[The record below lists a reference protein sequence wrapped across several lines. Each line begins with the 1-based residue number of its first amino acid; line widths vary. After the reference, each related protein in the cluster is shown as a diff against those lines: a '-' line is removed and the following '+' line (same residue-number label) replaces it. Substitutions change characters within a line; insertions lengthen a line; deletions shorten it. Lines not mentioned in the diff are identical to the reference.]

1 MTDRADDALAWAR
14 GDFSGVQAIVQSL
27 SSAGAPFGKV
37 TAVLEAAVPIWAAEP
52 ARYAQHLCLLA
63 DLYSSRYTQTR
74 DPADLDRALEIR
86 RHVQPDAPG
95 INGFVALRTRILD
108 AQLSIQR
115 AERDTPADLAAT
127 ISRRCAELA
136 QQLPYARF
144 PALLDTMASNAARWA
159 ELAVKRDEWTA
170 AGDALD
176 FAASAADLLVYTVP
190 EDQQALVVNKFR
202 WLKLD
207 AVSALARSGR
217 LNEAVVRLEGSRQRI
232 LRGARGMSD
241 LDRLLKT
248 SDAALYAHYYDQRA
262 RWTVASQTH
271 FYLSDPAA
279 IAAARA
285 SADEAE
291 RQLAEILAQIRRI
304 PGLEYFQKKP
314 NLEEIRLAASPD
326 PILYIWTSRFDTGL
340 ALMLPDG
347 RLKGHLLT
355 NLGGALVSKIIRRWT
370 DCLEPGSTA
379 PDYERERALALV
391 GKILEQYFTPS
402 LRDLLT
408 FPYSN
413 PTDPPGWTW
422 GPVTVIVSGFLCH
435 LPVHAWSPVLT
446 DAQSGRITTV
456 MPLKYSPSARLCAV
470 ARRPPRP
477 DGSSRRVL
485 SLAGPDISEPGYSP
499 LKCAGLET
507 EEIRRRAADGRF
519 LSGAAATRAE
529 FLANA
534 TSYEVLHLCCHGA
547 EGRTAAGARLLL
559 ADGPLIMDDL
569 AKIPPLDN
577 VALAVLSACWSGQAD
592 WFNPE
597 ESTDIGSLLLAA
609 GARAVV
615 ANLWPVDDLAAALFV
630 SGLFRFWDWGAG
642 LPLPAAA
649 DAARRW
655 VKEITVAQLKDLARA
670 EPHWQPDIHRYTRF
684 MPDEMKRFGEPYY
697 WAAFGYSGA

>member
-1 MTDRADDALAWAR
+1 MTDSAGDALAWAR
-14 GDFSGVQAIVQSL
+14 GDFSGVRAMMESL
-27 SSAGAPFGKV
+27 NSAPLDKI
-37 TAVLEAAVPIWAAEP
+37 TAVLQAAVPIWAADP

-63 DLYSSRYTQTR
+63 DLYSSHYTQTR
-74 DPADLDRALEIR
+74 DPADLDRALEVW

-95 INGFVALRTRILD
+95 LNGFVALRMRILE
-108 AQLSIQR
+108 AQLSILRTQR
-115 AERDTPADLAAT
+115 DNPADLAAT
-127 ISRRCAELA
+127 MSRECAELV
-136 QQLPYARF
+136 QQLRYARF
-144 PALLDTMASNAARWA
+144 PTLLDAMARDANRWA
-159 ELAVKRDEWTA
+159 TLAVERNEWTA

-176 FAASAADLLVYTVP
+176 LAASAADLLVYTVP
-190 EDQQALVVNKFR
+190 EDQRKGVVNKFR

-207 AVSALARSGR
+207 AVSALARSNR

-232 LRGARGMSD
+232 LRAARGMSD

-248 SDAALYAHYYDQRA
+248 SDPALYAHYYDQRA
-262 RWTVASQTH
+262 SWTVATQAPFH
-271 FYLSDPAA
+271 LSDPAA
-279 IAAARA
+279 IATAMAR
-285 SADEAE
+285 ADEAL
-291 RQLAEILAQIRRI
+291 RQLSETIAQIRRF
-304 PGLEYFQKKP
+304 PGLEYFQEKP
-314 NLEEIRLAASPD
+314 TLEEIRRAASPD

-347 RLKGHLLT
+347 RLEGRLLT
-355 NLGGALVSKIIRRWT
+355 SLGGEVVGKIIQRWT
-370 DCLEPGSTA
+370 DCLEPGSAA
-379 PDYERERALALV
+379 PDSERERALALV
-391 GKILEQYFTPS
+391 GKVLEQHFTPA

-435 LPVHAWSPVLT
+435 LPVHAWSPALK
-446 DAQSGRITTV
+446 DAQSGRITTI
-456 MPLKYSPSARLCAV
+456 MPLKYAPSARLSAV
-470 ARRPPRP
+470 IRRPPQP

-499 LKCAGLET
+499 LKCASLEA
-507 EEIRRRAADGRF
+507 EEIRRRAAGGRY

-534 TSYEVLHLCCHGA
+534 ASYEVLHLCCHGA
-547 EGRTAAGARLLL
+547 EGRTAGGARLLL
-559 ADGPLIMDDL
+559 ADGPLIVDDL

-630 SGLFRFWDWGAG
+630 SGLFRYWDWGAG
-642 LPLPAAA
+642 LPLPTAA

-655 VKEITVAQLKDLARA
+655 VKEITVAQLHDLAGA
-670 EPHWQPDIHRYTRF
+670 EPHWQPHIHRYTRF
-684 MPDEMKRFGEPYY
+684 MPAEMKRFGEPYY